1 VSISTGSGA
10 SRTRT
15 GDLLGAIQ
23 ALSQL
28 SYSPAYGGKYVQPVA
43 ATGGDRRGGQGYA
56 VARVS
61 FGRRLALFLVLIAVV
76 PTLALIGILLFVSE
90 DSQRGKADARLA
102 SGVRT
107 ATAVYSS
114 QTEAAASKAHSLA
127 ASPDLAA
134 ALRAHDRAAEQAFV
148 QRAADQQPSGRVVL
162 SDNGG
167 NEIAAAGP
175 PDSVAFSPVGLTE
188 AGQPVGTLLA
198 SVTTADQYTSQV
210 KSLTDLDAVV
220 TRGAQT
226 LGGTVP
232 PPSEKLQSD
241 QTADLSTGGK
251 EYRGHALTL
260 NPSDQEGLLL
270 LGPPKGGGV
279 LGVGKGALAVMIW
292 FLVAAVILAWG
303 LARTLTRRHERIAQ
317 EALTDPLTGLWNRR
331 HMAETLD
338 REVSRALRFGHEV
351 SLIILDV
358 DDFKRINDR
367 LGHLQGDLV
376 LETVADLV
384 RDATRDIDVA
394 VRYGGDELAL
404 ILVETEG
411 EGATILAERLRERVR
426 DTEVPLRDGG
436 TMGVTISVGVATIP
450 DSAEDL
456 ESLVDGADRAL
467 LRAKR
472 AGKNQIRTA
481 PASRRSVHGG
491 RVHRRPEGRPATEP

>member
-1 VSISTGSGA
+1 
-10 SRTRT
+10 
-15 GDLLGAIQ
+15 
-23 ALSQL
+23 
-28 SYSPAYGGKYVQPVA
+28 
-43 ATGGDRRGGQGYA
+43 
-56 VARVS
+56 VS
-61 FGRRLALFLVLIAVV
+61 FGRRLALFLVAIAVV

-102 SGVRT
+102 AGVRT
-107 ATAVYSS
+107 ATAIYR
-114 QTEAAASKAHSLA
+114 TRTAEAASTAQQLA
-127 ASPDLAA
+127 KSPDLGT
-134 ALRAHDRAAEQAFV
+134 ALRANDRAAEQIVA
-148 QRAADQQPSGRVVL
+148 QRAVGQSDADRVAL
-162 SDNGG
+162 YDNAGT
-167 NEIAAAGP
+167 EIASAGEP
-175 PDSVAFSPVGLTE
+175 NAVAFARVGLTSG
-188 AGQPVGTLLA
+188 GQPVGSLLV
-198 SVTTADQYTSQV
+198 SDTTAAEYANEV
-210 KSLTDLDAVV
+210 KSLTETEAVV
-220 TRGAQT
+220 SRGGAP
-226 LGGTVP
+226 LASTVQ
-232 PPSEKLQSD
+232 PPSQSLRPD
-241 QTADLSTGGK
+241 QTDDLTAGGK
-251 EYRGHALTL
+251 EYRGHALVL
-260 NPSDQEGLLL
+260 NPGDQEELLL
-270 LGPPKGGGV
+270 LGPPKSGGV

-317 EALTDPLTGLWNRR
+317 EAMIDPLTGLWNRR

-338 REVSRALRFGHEV
+338 REVSRALRFGHEI

-376 LETVADLV
+376 LETIGDLV

-394 VRYGGDELAL
+394 ARYGGDELAL
-404 ILVETEG
+404 ILVETEN

-472 AGKNQIRTA
+472 SGKNQIRTA
-481 PASRRSVHGG
+481 PASRRSVRGG
-491 RVHRRPEGRPATEP
+491 RLYSRPEGRQPADR

>member
-1 VSISTGSGA
+1 
-10 SRTRT
+10 
-15 GDLLGAIQ
+15 
-23 ALSQL
+23 
-28 SYSPAYGGKYVQPVA
+28 
-43 ATGGDRRGGQGYA
+43 
-56 VARVS
+56 VS

-76 PTLALIGILLFVSE
+76 PTLALIAILLFVSE

-102 SGVRT
+102 AGLRT
-107 ATAVYSS
+107 ATAIYR
-114 QTEAAASKAHSLA
+114 TRTADAAAAAQDLA
-127 ASPDLAA
+127 KSPELAEALRTKDHAAEQLVVQRAVGQTAAERVVLLDTAGGQLAA
-134 ALRAHDRAAEQAFV
+134 A
-148 QRAADQQPSGRVVL
+148 GT
-162 SDNGG
+162 
-167 NEIAAAGP
+167 
-175 PDSVAFSPVGLTE
+175 PDSVAFARVGLTS
-188 AGQPVGTLLA
+188 AGRPVGSLLT
-198 SVTTADQYTSQV
+198 SVTTADAYANEI
-210 KSLTDLDAVV
+210 KSLTDTDVV
-220 TRGAQT
+220 VSRAGQL
-226 LGGTVP
+226 LGSTVP
-232 PPSEKLQSD
+232 PPSETLQPD
-241 QTADLSTGGK
+241 QTADLTAGGK
-251 EYRGHALTL
+251 EYRGHQVAL
-260 NPSDQEGLLL
+260 NPADQEELLL

-292 FLVAAVILAWG
+292 FLVAAAILAWG

-338 REVSRALRFGHEV
+338 REVARALRFGHEI

-384 RDATRDIDVA
+384 KDATRDIDVA

-404 ILVETEG
+404 ILVETDSEG
-411 EGATILAERLRERVR
+411 STILAERLRERVR
-426 DTEVPLRDGG
+426 DTEVPLRDAG

-481 PASRRSVHGG
+481 PTSRRSV
-491 RVHRRPEGRPATEP
+491 RQAPVHRPQPEGRPVEG